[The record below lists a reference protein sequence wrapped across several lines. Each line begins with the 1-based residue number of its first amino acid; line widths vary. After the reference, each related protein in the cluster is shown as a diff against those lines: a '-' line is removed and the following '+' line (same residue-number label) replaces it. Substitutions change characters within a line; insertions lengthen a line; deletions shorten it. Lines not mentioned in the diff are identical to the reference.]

1 MNIRFSKSQK
11 GFSLIEA
18 LIALVILSMGL
29 MGVAAMQ
36 LKALQSATAGY
47 QRSVATL
54 AAVDAQERLWA
65 ELAQLNPADDCTV
78 IDTAYL
84 QNVVPPE
91 TRSIEQKWKDGWN
104 DDVASNPLRNVDWV
118 ASSITG
124 SDCEFTITIA
134 LGDGPGD
141 IDGDEFV
148 YKFRLP

>member
-1 MNIRFSKSQK
+1 MSQK

-65 ELAQLNPADDCTV
+65 RLPDLAENGQDCKN
-78 IDTAYL
+78 IDIDSVETAWK
-84 QNVVPPE
+84 NWW
-91 TRSIEQKWKDGWN
+91 SIDE
-104 DDVASNPLRNVDWV
+104 ASNPLRNALWGESRIEPAQSEDNQD
-118 ASSITG
+118 I
-124 SDCEFTITIA
+124 DCEFTITIE
-134 LGDGPGD
+134 LSDGPGD
-141 IDGDEFV
+141 IDTDIFT
-148 YKFRLP
+148 YNLRLPEKP